1 VATQGSTAYLTG
13 CGRTFRGR
21 CGAAAVWRLL
31 RHPAVPRQE
40 RSAPG
45 RPVYPFDTG
54 CLPLR
59 YGGNLGVKGVSHR
72 GVCIPLQHCLFTPEL
87 RWQSRGQCRFL
98 LGNACGSRREK
109 AFPVDTS
116 STLAVYPCVIVTVA
130 TTGVMTYLTGV
141 TTGNACGRLEHGDR
155 EDDVQGLQLR
165 QVSERYPLIPLQH
178 CLLTPE
184 L

>member
-13 CGRTFRGR
+13 VV
-21 CGAAAVWRLL
+21 GALSGGGVGLLPSGGSYVTRLS
-31 RHPAVPRQE
+31 PDKNGQ
-40 RSAPG
+40 

-141 TTGNACGRLEHGDR
+141 ATGNACGRLEHGDR

-178 CLLTPE
+178 CPLTPE